1 MFLTHFKMS
10 DHPFS
15 EKPPIDWLLADNR
28 FDQAMARLKF
38 FQQQGNIALII
49 GQTGIGKSSLL
60 RLFQQQMPQNLY
72 HPIYLHL
79 TNISPSSFLRLIV
92 TELGES
98 PKFGKDRLFL
108 QIIERIRKNEI
119 DTVLIIDE
127 AHLIASQALTDLRLL
142 VSSGIDTN
150 LPLKIVLSG
159 QEALGSVLKRSDHA
173 DLVHRICVR
182 CHLNPLTKSQTTAY
196 IDNRLRCSDSSEKIF
211 EAQAKDIIHDYSGGV
226 PRQINNIAT
235 ACLINASTKN
245 RQTVD
250 ETLVNETM
258 TEFYLP

>member
-1 MFLTHFKMS
+1 MTH
-10 DHPFS
+10 HPFS
-15 EKPPIDWLLADNR
+15 EKPPIHWLLADNR
-28 FDQAMARLKF
+28 FDQALARLQF
-38 FQQQGNIALII
+38 FQQQGNLALIT

-60 RLFQQQMPQNLY
+60 RLFQQQLPQNLY

-92 TELGES
+92 SQLGES

-127 AHLIASQALTDLRLL
+127 AHLIASQTLTDLRLL
-142 VSSGIDTN
+142 VSSGINTN

-159 QEALGSVLKRSDHA
+159 QEPLGTLLKSSIHA
-173 DLVHRICVR
+173 DLAHRICVR
-182 CHLNPLTKSQTTAY
+182 YQLNPLTKAQSTAY
-196 IDNRLRCSDSSEKIF
+196 IDNRLHCADVPDKIF
-211 EAQAKDIIHDYSGGV
+211 ESEAKTILHDYSGGI

-235 ACLINASTKN
+235 ACLINAATKN
-245 RQTVD
+245 LKTVD
-250 ETLVNETM
+250 ENLVNETM
-258 TEFYLP
+258 AEFHLP